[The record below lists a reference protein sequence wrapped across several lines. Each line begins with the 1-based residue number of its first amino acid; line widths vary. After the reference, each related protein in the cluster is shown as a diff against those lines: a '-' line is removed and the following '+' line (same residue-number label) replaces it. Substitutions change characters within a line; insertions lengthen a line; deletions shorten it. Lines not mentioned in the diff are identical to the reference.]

1 MSKVSSVERNKKRE
15 RMTKGKAATRA
26 LLKEKLMDRTSS
38 PEERFEAAIRM
49 AELPRNSSKVRI
61 RLRCEL
67 TGRSRGNYRKFRLC
81 RIKLRELA
89 SLGQIPGMVK
99 SSW

>member
-15 RMTKGKAATRA
+15 RMSKGKAATRA
-26 LLKEKLMDRTSS
+26 LLKAKLMDRTSS
-38 PEERFEAAIRM
+38 PEDRFEAAIKM
-49 AELPRNSSKVRI
+49 AELPRNSSPVRV

-67 TGRSRGNYRKFRLC
+67 TGRPRGNYRKFRLC
-81 RIKLRELA
+81 RNKLRELA